1 MRFMSPR
8 PEPEAHPKVFV
19 DGAWSKLY
27 ALCLL
32 TRFATKAHARIRGA
46 RALLN

>member
-8 PEPEAHPKVFV
+8 PKPEAHPEVFV

-27 ALCLL
+27 ALCVLKRMVAGL
-32 TRFATKAHARIRGA
+32 YGMR
-46 RALLN
+46 